1 MDRGIKLLLT
11 NIKLRMDE
19 RRMIQRMKEL
29 RFPSRKPNPLFAPL
43 SSSMSLYVWGK
54 VQDQIN
60 IIKKLK
66 TPYEY
71 LLDKV
76 IVD

>member
-1 MDRGIKLLLT
+1 MDRVIKLLLT

-19 RRMIQRMKEL
+19 RRIIQRMKEL
-29 RFPSRKPNPLFAPL
+29 RFQSRKPNPLFTLL
-43 SSSMSLYVWGK
+43 SSSMSLYAWGK